1 MNLKFIQKGETFL
14 SFKPAKIS
22 DKVASQ
28 NLIQVQDFR
37 GNVLYGTIE
46 YPDTEDNRIK
56 LKELYENE

>member
-14 SFKPAKIS
+14 SFKPASIA

-28 NLIQVQDFR
+28 NLIQVQDYR

-46 YPDTEDNRIK
+46 YPDTEENRIK
-56 LKELYENE
+56 LKELYE